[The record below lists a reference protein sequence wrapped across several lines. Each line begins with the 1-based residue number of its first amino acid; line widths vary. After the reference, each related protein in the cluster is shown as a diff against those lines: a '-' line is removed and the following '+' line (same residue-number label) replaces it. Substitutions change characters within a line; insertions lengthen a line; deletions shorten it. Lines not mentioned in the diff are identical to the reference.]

1 MGKKE
6 NKRRQRLTLIEVL
19 ELADID
25 FNYDQYIEEKRG
37 NERING

>member
-1 MGKKE
+1 M
-6 NKRRQRLTLIEVL
+6 IEVL

-37 NERING
+37 NERINGEKMKNINNLL

>member
-1 MGKKE
+1 M
-6 NKRRQRLTLIEVL
+6 IEVL

-37 NERING
+37 NENKWVKR

>member
-1 MGKKE
+1 M
-6 NKRRQRLTLIEVL
+6 IEVL

-37 NERING
+37 NERVNG